1 MTQKTKD
8 NLIAGT
14 MTLGAVAIVV
24 AATVVLGGYGLI
36 LAGTAVAYLIA
47 EIS

>member
-14 MTLGAVAIVV
+14 MTLGAVAIII
-24 AATVVLGGYGLI
+24 AATLKFGGYGLI
-36 LAGTAVAYLIA
+36 IAGTVVAYLVA
-47 EIS
+47 EC